1 MEEGVDEGSL
11 GKLQPKGE
19 PNTGSLESET
29 EHKVSDKLVPAEG
42 VSGELQKRLSPNVKE
57 EASESSESKVAVPDK
72 CETVPSDMQR
82 KQGVVNG
89 SSASQSEKEKSS
101 HSGVQVKDGEE
112 VQQKQGVG
120 SDTDA
125 SQFSQVSIVPKKES
139 DGTGH
144 EQSNDEK
151 IHGTETLTLAVIP
164 EKNSDNPQQLQIQ
177 SMEVLATHS
186 NQARVTYVK
195 PHEKGLDKL
204 QPRRN
209 PEIGA
214 HTPQF
219 DQRSPPSKAPEKPSE
234 DGYNWRK
241 YGQKLVRGN
250 EFIRS
255 YYKCTHTNCTA
266 KRQVER
272 SQDGHITEINYI
284 GNHEHPKPQ
293 NSPQINAPTILPIQM
308 RRPDLPIMT
317 PSEGT
322 QSVTQGEKCETPE
335 PKQITSPVGVVS
347 ADIGARDSVLQSH
360 NLRDEDDH
368 CGGPDSKKQKKC
380 LSSPDDN
387 KPHGEPRHVVQTM
400 SEVDIVNDGYRWRK
414 YGQKLVKGNPNPRSS
429 HVVDC
434 IKASKKLSMQLHAY
448 MPEPLDS
455 NFMWSYYRCS
465 NAGCPVKK
473 HVERASHDPK
483 VVITTYEGQHDH
495 DMPASRTITQNSG
508 EGDATSGESRPESGE
523 NKHVGLDMVVH
534 IGAN

>member
-1 MEEGVDEGSL
+1 MGTPMEEGVDEGSL
-11 GKLQPKGE
+11 GKLQPKRE
-19 PNTGSLESET
+19 PSTGSLESET
-29 EHKVSDKLVPAEG
+29 EHKVNDKLVPAEG
-42 VSGELQKRLSPNVKE
+42 VSGELQKRLSPNVKA
-57 EASESSESKVAVPDK
+57 EASESSEREVAVPDK

-101 HSGVQVKDGEE
+101 HSGIQVKDGEE

-139 DGTGH
+139 DGAGH

-151 IHGTETLTLAVIP
+151 IHGTETLALAVIP

-186 NQARVTYVK
+186 NQARVAYVK

-219 DQRSPPSKAPEKPSE
+219 DQRSAPSKAPEKPSE

-414 YGQKLVKGNPNPRSS
+414 YGQKLVKGNPNPRS
-429 HVVDC
+429 
-434 IKASKKLSMQLHAY
+434 
-448 MPEPLDS
+448 
-455 NFMWSYYRCS
+455 YYRCS